1 VTRKLLL
8 AVLLAVGGASLV
20 ATGAFVDTPDRADE
34 IEMAPSDGPNSV
46 YAVNDSGEIKLDLS
60 ESAQLRATDA
70 TGVPDNSVTEVVN
83 IFTVTHDGNT
93 GGSPVEVWF
102 ETPDEP
108 AYDDIEF
115 VQGTESVTSIHD
127 RTHSQMLAPGER
139 VHIGVLVDT
148 TGDHRLEAIEEFT
161 LVVET
166 DGDSDGANDGD
177 SDGANDG
184 DSDGGSRSATG
195 SDTGSDT
202 DGGEL
207 EDPPTIEGDTPFPDL
222 DLPDVDSD
230 NDDDETPDE
239 SATDGTGTLTEPTF
253 PGPEE
258 TLGGFLFRTLL
269 LLVAFVTAG
278 TVLFSVTR
286 HGLHFRDGGTR

>member
-1 VTRKLLL
+1 MTRKLLFV
-8 AVLLAVGGASLV
+8 VLLAVGGASLV

-34 IEMAPSDGPNSV
+34 IEMAPSDGPNSA
-46 YAVNDSGEIKLDLS
+46 YAVNDSGEIELDLS
-60 ESAQLRATDA
+60 ESAQLRAADA
-70 TGVPDNSVTEVVN
+70 TGVTDNSVTEVVN
-83 IFTVTHDGNT
+83 IFTVTYDGNT

-115 VQGTESVTSIHD
+115 VRGTESVTSIHG

-161 LVVET
+161 LVAET
-166 DGDSDGANDGD
+166 DGGSDGTDDGDSDDTNDGNSDRD
-177 SDGANDG
+177 S
-184 DSDGGSRSATG
+184 G
-195 SDTGSDT
+195 SDTGGD
-202 DGGEL
+202 DL
-207 EDPPTIEGDTPFPDL
+207 EGPPTIEGDTPLLDL
-222 DLPDVDSD
+222 DLPDINLD
-230 NDDDETPDE
+230 NTGDGTPNE

-258 TLGGFLFRTLL
+258 ALGGFLYRTLL

-286 HGLHFRDGGTR
+286 HGLHFRDGGT